1 MNPSQYMQKH
11 KKALSA
17 LPWSCQN
24 LILNCARIVNGQN
37 IDGIDQHVNRMSYRA
52 SDDIY
57 NALHRRFQQVSAAD
71 ITRICHFRESVYAF
85 LNKGER
91 QSWTALDNVLTVM
104 LKAVNRS

>member
-1 MNPSQYMQKH
+1 MTPSQYIQKH

-24 LILNCARIVNGQN
+24 IILNCARIVNRQN

-57 NALHRRFQQVSAAD
+57 NALDRRFHLVLAAD
-71 ITRICHFRESVYAF
+71 IARIRHFKESIYAF
-85 LNKGER
+85 LDKTDR
-91 QSWTALDNVLTVM
+91 QSWTDLDDVLKAM
-104 LKAVNRS
+104 LQAVNRS